1 MVRRRR
7 YDEATVARVAED
19 FEKLGFR
26 IRRDGIV
33 SHFMA
38 PRLHDRRFR
47 EMFGCSSIVCA
58 NAWMLILDGFDHD
71 MPSSATKVK
80 FLWALNLLKAYD
92 TKGNASGNVGEG
104 CDEKTFRYWA
114 WWFIETLSER
124 SVEVVSARVCV
135 CSCVC
140 GLPLFYSFI
149 YDTTTRTLSYAVIVV
164 YRFPLRSISKI
175 AR

>member
-1 MVRRRR
+1 M
-7 YDEATVARVAED
+7 ARVAED
-19 FEKLGFR
+19 FEKLGFK

-58 NAWMLILDGFDHD
+58 NAWMLILDGFNHD
-71 MPSSATKVK
+71 MPSSATKVR

-92 TKGNASGNVGEG
+92 TEGNSSGNVGEG

-114 WWFIETLSER
+114 WWFIETLSKR
-124 SVEVVSARVCV
+124 SVEVVSVCV
-135 CSCVC
+135 RV
-140 GLPLFYSFI
+140 
-149 YDTTTRTLSYAVIVV
+149 SYRILIQRVV
-164 YRFPLRSISKI
+164 YELTSFFVHRYLILFVVRRFLFRSISKMG
-175 AR
+175 R